1 MPGQGW
7 RKWRGGGRGGEG
19 RCCPCLPFLFS
30 CTCLLCFS
38 FVARGGMPRAELLSL
53 LNWRLKVSAV
63 RCGWPVPAD
72 FFFFFC
78 VCRTG
83 SFL

>member
-1 MPGQGW
+1 M
-7 RKWRGGGRGGEG
+7 
-19 RCCPCLPFLFS
+19 LPVPS
-30 CTCLLCFS
+30 FS
-38 FVARGGMPRAELLSL
+38 FLLYLSSVLLFCCSGWYARAELLSL